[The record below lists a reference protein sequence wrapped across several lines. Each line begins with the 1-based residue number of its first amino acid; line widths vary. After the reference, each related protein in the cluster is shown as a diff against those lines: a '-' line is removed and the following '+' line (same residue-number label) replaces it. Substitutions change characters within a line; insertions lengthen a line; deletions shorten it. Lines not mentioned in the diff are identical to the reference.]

1 MKKVWM
7 WAFGVPFLVLGM
19 VMVSF
24 GGGNSDRVLVQAGTV
39 APVHGR

>member
-24 GGGNSDRVLVQAGTV
+24 SGGADRTLAQASSTT
-39 APVHGR
+39 PVHGR